1 MVPWALHIL
10 TNHMNSRSCNIDDS
24 WSLNPFGFTV
34 AGTPFCVVRLLDNKP
49 YMVGRPYMAKI
60 CCARLG
66 KGFYDGMPWTGF
78 RMFFLVNVQVILK
91 KSALEKRL

>member
-1 MVPWALHIL
+1 MVPWALQCSHIL

-66 KGFYDGMPWTGF
+66 KGFYAVD
-78 RMFFLVNVQVILK
+78 RIQDVFFGQVQVILK
-91 KSALEKRL
+91 NPP